1 MSTSNST
8 LVGGSYAKR
17 LYGASSEIL
26 SRLERKSWAFI
37 LLLLVPLTYLVLVYG
52 LPILILIARSL
63 FSYNPVTGITGGFT
77 LNNYWHF
84 LRDPAYLNVLW
95 SSLRIGLLVT
105 ILDLVIGYPVAYLL
119 ARISGTKKQI
129 LMACIVSPLLVSI
142 VIRTFSWE
150 VLLRGSGPVSHIL
163 MAIQIIREPLR
174 VLNTET
180 AVIIALVHVY
190 LPFMILPLATVI
202 ESIDPTLEL
211 AAGSLG
217 ANNLRRFIEVVF
229 PLSIPGV
236 AAGCMLVLTT
246 SVSAYVTPAMLSGGT
261 FLVMP
266 TLVAQ
271 QMQVLV
277 DWSFGSAISV
287 VLIVVVLTIVALF
300 SWWAESASKYRSG
313 RVAK

>member
-1 MSTSNST
+1 MSTFDNSV
-8 LVGGSYAKR
+8 VGQPYAKR
-17 LYGASSEIL
+17 LYGAVSEAL

-37 LLLLVPLTYLVLVYG
+37 LLLLVPLTYLVLLYA

-63 FSYNPVTGITGGFT
+63 FSYDPATQVTGGFT
-77 LNNYWHF
+77 LHNYVRF
-84 LRDPAYLNVLW
+84 LSDPAYLRVLW
-95 SSLRIGLLVT
+95 SSLRIGLSVT
-105 ILDLVIGYPVAYLL
+105 LLDLVIGYPVAYLL
-119 ARISGTKKQI
+119 ARISGIKKQI
-129 LMACIVSPLLVSI
+129 LLACIVSPMLVSI
-142 VIRTFSWE
+142 VIRTFSWA
-150 VLLRGSGPVSHIL
+150 VLLRSSGPISRLL
-163 MAIQIIREPLR
+163 MATQIIHEPLH
-174 VLNTET
+174 VLNSET

-190 LPFMILPLATVI
+190 LPFLIMPLSTVI

-217 ANNLRRFIEVVF
+217 ANNLRRFIEVIF

-277 DWSFGSAISV
+277 DWSFGSAIAV
-287 VLIVVVLTIVALF
+287 VLIVVVLTIVGLF
-300 SWWAESASKYRSG
+300 SWWADSASKYRS
-313 RVAK
+313 R